1 MCFHR
6 SDKGKFRCA
15 SLQDFFNAL
24 LGAKKPQ
31 TVTHVTDSP
40 SRLQHGRIRR
50 WIPAMKEIFVILA
63 LGFTFTTVMAVIT
76 VVTHPDQV
84 MADGGGCS
92 RC

>member
-1 MCFHR
+1 
-6 SDKGKFRCA
+6 
-15 SLQDFFNAL
+15 
-24 LGAKKPQ
+24 
-31 TVTHVTDSP
+31 
-40 SRLQHGRIRR
+40 
-50 WIPAMKEIFVILA
+50 MKEIFVILA